1 MTEINDFLD
10 AVIDQDFS
18 KAGPMFNELLGAK
31 VNDALDQ
38 EKIAVADQVFNG
50 AEVADEVEDDIS
62 DEELDA
68 MLADALADAEIDDE
82 DFEEIQDMNQDGKI
96 EAGMAASEE
105 PEEE

>member
-1 MTEINDFLD
+1 MKMTEINDFLD

-31 VNDALDQ
+31 VNDALEQ
-38 EKIAVADQVFNG
+38 EKIAVADQVFNA
-50 AEVADEVEDDIS
+50 AEVTDEVEDDIS

-68 MLADALADAEIDDE
+68 MLADVEIDDE

>member
-10 AVIDQDFS
+10 AVINQDFS

-31 VNDALDQ
+31 VNDALEQ

-50 AEVADEVEDDIS
+50 AEVTDDIEDDIS

-68 MLADALADAEIDDE
+68 ALAEVEDEE
-82 DFEEIQDMNQDGKI
+82 DFEEIQDMNQYGKI
-96 EAGMAASEE
+96 KAAMDDENY
-105 PEEE
+105 

>member
-10 AVIDQDFS
+10 AVIDQEFS

-68 MLADALADAEIDDE
+68 MLADAEIEDE

-96 EAGMAASEE
+96 EAGMAASAE

>member
-1 MTEINDFLD
+1 MEMTEINDFLD
-10 AVIDQDFS
+10 AVIAQDFS

-68 MLADALADAEIDDE
+68 MLADAEIDDE

-96 EAGMAASEE
+96 EAGMTASEE

>member
-68 MLADALADAEIDDE
+68 MLADAEIEDE